1 MSATCEAIGPELVA
15 YLDGALADDER
26 RPIASHVSTCL
37 VCRREIERLTTV
49 QRWVSELPAVEPSR
63 DFAATF
69 WERMEEEPPVAERS
83 GRPSRPLR
91 WIVPVLAA
99 AAVLALA
106 LRSMVPGT
114 STPPPTVPAAPAPRA
129 PAVAAAPKI
138 ERPKVAAAPVE
149 KPAPAQLANVED
161 LKPEDLPP
169 ELLEHPELFL
179 RLPVVRRLETLE
191 HIDAVKREQQSEDGA
206 G

>member
-1 MSATCEAIGPELVA
+1 MSATCAAIGPELVA

-49 QRWVSELPAVEPSR
+49 QRWVAELPAVEPSR

-69 WERMEEEPPVAERS
+69 WERMEAEPAADLP
-83 GRPSRPLR
+83 GRPARSLR

-99 AAVLALA
+99 AAVLAVA
-106 LRSMVPGT
+106 LRALVPGT
-114 STPPPTVPAAPAPRA
+114 SAPAPTVPAAPVARA
-129 PAVAAAPKI
+129 PAVAAAKV
-138 ERPKVAAAPVE
+138 ERPKVATAPAE
-149 KPAPAQLANVED
+149 KPEAAQLANVED
-161 LKPEDLPP
+161 LRPEDLPP

-191 HIDAVKREQQSEDGA
+191 HIDAVKREQQSDDGA

>member
-26 RPIASHVSTCL
+26 RPVASHVATCL

-69 WERMEEEPPVAERS
+69 WDRMEAEPAVAERP
-83 GRPSRPLR
+83 GGASRPVR
-91 WIVPVLAA
+91 WIVPLLA

-106 LRSMVPGT
+106 VRAMVVPQT
-114 STPPPTVPAAPAPRA
+114 STLTPTVPAAPAPRA

-138 ERPKVAAAPVE
+138 ERPKVATAPAE
-149 KPAPAQLANVED
+149 KPAAAQLANVED

>member
-1 MSATCEAIGPELVA
+1 MSGTCEAIGPELVA

-26 RPIASHVSTCL
+26 RPVASHVSTCL

-49 QRWVSELPAVEPSR
+49 QRWVAELPAVEPSR

-69 WERMEEEPPVAERS
+69 WERMEAEPAVAERP

-91 WIVPVLAA
+91 WVVPVLAA

-106 LRSMVPGT
+106 LRSMVPET
-114 STPPPTVPAAPAPRA
+114 ATPAPTVPAAPRV
-129 PAVAAAPKI
+129 PAVAAAPRI
-138 ERPKVAAAPVE
+138 ERPQIAAVPAA

-169 ELLEHPELFL
+169 ELLDHPELFL